1 MLKRRKNRIAILA
14 VLAAFSLYLGGPDK
28 VGAQP
33 LEIDMAV
40 RIPGPP
46 LVLIRPLELSLE
58 QRMSAQQII
67 WECRLE
73 DEFRASSRVRRTTGA
88 QDLNDNPLPAL
99 SAFLADAYRAVN
111 S

>member
-1 MLKRRKNRIAILA
+1 MLKRRKNLIAILA
-14 VLAAFSLYLGGPDK
+14 VLAAFSLCLGGPEQ

-33 LEIDMAV
+33 LEIEMAV

-46 LVLIRPLELSLE
+46 LVLIRPLELSLD

-67 WECRLE
+67 WECRQEEEL
-73 DEFRASSRVRRTTGA
+73 RAASQLRRSTRA
-88 QDLNDNPLPAL
+88 QDLSDNPFPVL
-99 SAFLADAYRAVN
+99 SAFLTDAYRAVN